1 MYVDRA
7 TCVHACA
14 VLWYRP
20 VPFAEWSGDGTWG
33 WWWSHL
39 QQCWP
44 GWIETKGVVGTGSS
58 HATGT
63 RMLDDHYQMLLSL
76 SSSTL
81 SLTRIKHII
90 IIHIQRKP
98 YQVLD
103 KLLQVIFCRLSFLLA
118 SNDGHHFRIIVTR
131 AVGKHHPRS
140 KLIPDLADVS
150 PAPSNQET
158 MVLGLATNLN
168 SVVLLSLEQGGRER
182 GRERERERGREGGST
197 GNKTL
202 LVECK

>member
-1 MYVDRA
+1 MFHTGGSVS
-7 TCVHACA
+7 V
-14 VLWYRP
+14 V
-20 VPFAEWSGDGTWG
+20 
-33 WWWSHL
+33 
-39 QQCWP
+39 WP
-44 GWIETKGVVGTGSS
+44 AM
-58 HATGT
+58 H
-63 RMLDDHYQMLLSL
+63 
-76 SSSTL
+76 
-81 SLTRIKHII
+81 IKHII

-182 GRERERERGREGGST
+182 GRERERERGREGGR
-197 GNKTL
+197 GEREG
-202 LVECK
+202 VREIRHC